1 MKSRILFL
9 VALSLSFLV
18 SAQETARSIDLET
31 CLQLGG
37 ANNLTIQE
45 YKQKQELALAD
56 LASAK
61 EWWLPEVYAGIQ
73 LHQLWGKA
81 MNGN

>member
-18 SAQETARSIDLET
+18 SAQETVRSIDLET

-37 ANNLTIQE
+37 ASNLTIQE
-45 YKQKQELALAD
+45 YKQKQEMALAD

-61 EWWLPEVYAGIQ
+61 EW
-73 LHQLWGKA
+73 
-81 MNGN
+81 